1 MQQAFEGI
9 IDASG
14 LCSLR
19 QDNRGDY
26 RSNVSCSSMC
36 VQFWAVLDTQ
46 CATQILRELLAG
58 NRRRAL
64 ALLEETATTL
74 GSKMQNV

>member
-1 MQQAFEGI
+1 MLQAFEGI
-9 IDASG
+9 IDAGG

-19 QDNRGDY
+19 QDNGSDY
-26 RSNVSCSSMC
+26 RSNVSCSSER

-46 CATQILRELLAG
+46 NATQILRELLAG

-74 GSKMQNV
+74 GSKMHNI